1 MSLGPSIVCP
11 VDFSEGSRAALLH
24 AAVVADH
31 FGARL
36 IVMTVDDPLLTEAA
50 AVAALEPSLA
60 AQSEAELKR
69 FTTDVLPHHPGAKT
83 LEFHVAT
90 GKPAT
95 EILRMAQSRA
105 ADLIVMSS
113 RGRSGVRKAFFGSTT
128 ERVLRET
135 AIPVLITPNE
145 PPATTSLSE
154 MARRIHRI
162 LTPVDLTSAS
172 RRQVTIACGIAKALG
187 VPVIL
192 THVLEPI
199 FVPVRVREALSGA
212 DSARRSQVD
221 VRLAELEALV
231 PAGVTVEHVVSTGDP
246 ADEIVH
252 IAQTRGAN
260 LIVMGLH
267 SGGFL
272 GPRMGAVTYRVL
284 STTRAL
290 VVALPPA
297 PHAD

>member
-1 MSLGPSIVCP
+1 
-11 VDFSEGSRAALLH
+11 
-24 AAVVADH
+24 
-31 FGARL
+31 
-36 IVMTVDDPLLTEAA
+36 
-50 AVAALEPSLA
+50 
-60 AQSEAELKR
+60 
-69 FTTDVLPHHPGAKT
+69 
-83 LEFHVAT
+83 
-90 GKPAT
+90 
-95 EILRMAQSRA
+95 MAQSRA